1 MGERTPPLASCSA
14 QENGPYTR
22 QDLQKAPRGATGL
35 AERRQGKFGLRVYKD
50 GWKLL
55 VRDSGEGRGA
65 WGGTCGRRP
74 GLGHRCQPGSRECR
88 EGSGGGG
95 EDEASARS
103 PAPKLCQP
111 QAPRRRRRWG
121 PAAPPVTGS
130 GEGGRGARARH
141 LPAVPGGSPRRG
153 LVHRRLHLSTSRRDC
168 CSAAAAAAAALRAG
182 SEPGSRLRPAPA
194 GRRAREHRAALSSPA
209 PPGGRAAAAGPSRLA
224 RVSCQPAVSPG
235 SAAPPPPLL
244 PPPLPHPRPP
254 GEPPP
259 RRDHRPRRLSSPRR
273 RRRPPHATGPARLG
287 PRRACSRPPPGRRSP
302 QPTIHRGSAGAGGPR
317 PDRESPR
324 GSDRAWRGRRGAG
337 VPRAGTTPRGCPAP
351 PPVVLVKAEVLWDLR
366 SGSHRPPR
374 AQVVQRSRALPSAF
388 PGERAGADPSPPRP
402 TDSRPL
408 TPTKALASA
417 CPGSLSPS

>member
-1 MGERTPPLASCSA
+1 M
-14 QENGPYTR
+14 
-22 QDLQKAPRGATGL
+22 
-35 AERRQGKFGLRVYKD
+35 
-50 GWKLL
+50 
-55 VRDSGEGRGA
+55 
-65 WGGTCGRRP
+65 
-74 GLGHRCQPGSRECR
+74 
-88 EGSGGGG
+88 
-95 EDEASARS
+95 
-103 PAPKLCQP
+103 
-111 QAPRRRRRWG
+111 
-121 PAAPPVTGS
+121 
-130 GEGGRGARARH
+130 
-141 LPAVPGGSPRRG
+141 
-153 LVHRRLHLSTSRRDC
+153 HRRLHPSTSRRDC
-168 CSAAAAAAAALRAG
+168 CSAAAAALRAG

-209 PPGGRAAAAGPSRLA
+209 PLGGRAAAAGPSRLA

-273 RRRPPHATGPARLG
+273 RPPHATGPARLG
-287 PRRACSRPPPGRRSP
+287 PRRACSRPPPPPGRRSP
-302 QPTIHRGSAGAGGPR
+302 QPTIHRGVAGAGGPR

-324 GSDRAWRGRRGAG
+324 SSDRAWRGRRRASD
-337 VPRAGTTPRGCPAP
+337 PRAGTTPRGCPVP
-351 PPVVLVKAEVLWDLR
+351 PPVVLVKAGVVSDLR
-366 SGSHRPPR
+366 SSSHGSPP

-417 CPGSLSPS
+417 CPDSLSPS